1 MANLIIQLYLH
12 LKIFKMNKISIMNLI
27 KKYVLKRFYRT
38 IDCLKRN
45 KTTGLEGI
53 IADLFIDCKD
63 VLTPV
68 LLRLFIFIYDN
79 GVYPEQLK
87 KGVTIPV
94 RMKTSMVSLTT
105 EG

>member
-27 KKYVLKRFYRT
+27 KKYILKRFYRT

-87 KGVTIPV
+87 KGVTIPI
-94 RMKTSMVSLTT
+94 RM
-105 EG
+105 